1 MCVAIPGKLTSIDG
15 NYGMASFG
23 GTEMKVNLSM
33 VDAEVGQYVLVHAG
47 CAIEVMAEDQAAEL
61 LSIFEELD
69 AIE

>member
-1 MCVAIPGKLTSIDG
+1 MCVAIPGKLISIDG

-47 CAIEVMAEDQAAEL
+47 CAIEVMGADQAEEL
-61 LSIFEELD
+61 LSIFGELD
-69 AIE
+69 TI